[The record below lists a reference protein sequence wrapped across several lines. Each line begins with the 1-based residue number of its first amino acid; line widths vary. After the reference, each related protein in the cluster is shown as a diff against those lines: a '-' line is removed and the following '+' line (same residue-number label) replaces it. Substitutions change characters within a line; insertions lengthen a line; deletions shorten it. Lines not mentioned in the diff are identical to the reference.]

1 MRSSCVDHE
10 PGESSLEDGSDM
22 RQALRLHPDSICFAA
37 THITVEV
44 ARPRAGSLLL
54 SYSVTGKMSELRMPP
69 VMAAARTDGLWR
81 HTCFEAF
88 VRPSPRDAYYEF
100 NFAPSTQWAAYRFDS
115 YRSGMR
121 VAMKISA
128 PRIEV
133 QSAPERYTLQASLDF
148 SSLPRDA
155 GWRLGLAAVIEETS
169 GRQSY
174 WALAHPPGKPD
185 FHHSDCFAHE
195 LSPA

>member
-1 MRSSCVDHE
+1 MLAC
-10 PGESSLEDGSDM
+10 GM
-22 RQALRLHPDSICFAA
+22 RQSLRLHPDSICFAA
-37 THITVEV
+37 THIAVEV

-54 SYSVTGKMSELRMPP
+54 TYSLTGKMSELRMPP
-69 VMAAARTDGLWR
+69 VMAAARTGELWR

-88 VRPSPRDAYYEF
+88 VRPSPGAAYYEF

-121 VAMKISA
+121 VATEISA
-128 PRIEV
+128 PRIDV
-133 QSAPERYTLQASLDF
+133 QSAPERYTLQAALDL
-148 SSLPRDA
+148 SSLPRNA
-155 GWRLGLAAVIEETS
+155 GWRLGLSAVIEETS

-185 FHHSDCFAHE
+185 FHHSDCFALE
-195 LSPA
+195 FS